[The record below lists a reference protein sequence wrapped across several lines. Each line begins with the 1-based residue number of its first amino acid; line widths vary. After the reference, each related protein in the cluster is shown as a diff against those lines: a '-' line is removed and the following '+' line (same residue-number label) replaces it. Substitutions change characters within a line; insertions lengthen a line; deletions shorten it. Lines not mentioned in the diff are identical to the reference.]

1 MNLCDGDVFG
11 LQLGNVKE
19 ASQTYDKAVKQT
31 GGDAPGLYKLMG
43 QLARHST
50 VPGSGVSVE
59 TLESSL
65 APAESLPASKLD
77 DLEEAAPGVW
87 LQNRDQS
94 SPWHPM
100 WRSMLWDT
108 ASWLGAQPCIIDFCM
123 HMRAGYLCCCDKA
136 AMLARLCDKA
146 GKLWLVV

>member
-1 MNLCDGDVFG
+1 MNLCDSDVFG

-87 LQNRDQS
+87 LLTCGQLFSWD
-94 SPWHPM
+94 PLWLL
-100 WRSMLWDT
+100 MLWGT

-123 HMRAGYLCCCDKA
+123 HMRAGYLC
-136 AMLARLCDKA
+136 
-146 GKLWLVV
+146 

>member
-1 MNLCDGDVFG
+1 MCCDGDVFR
-11 LQLGNVKE
+11 LQLGDVKE

-65 APAESLPASKLD
+65 APAESLPAGKLD
-77 DLEEAAPGVW
+77 DLEEAAPGDC
-87 LQNRDQS
+87 LQATLLACTGLCHALDASRALAHGWDGGCS
-94 SPWHPM
+94 RRGGHAAAVC
-100 WRSMLWDT
+100 RSVKDT
-108 ASWLGAQPCIIDFCM
+108 VPLP
-123 HMRAGYLCCCDKA
+123 RAILQA
-136 AMLARLCDKA
+136 
-146 GKLWLVV
+146 

>member
-1 MNLCDGDVFG
+1 MCGP
-11 LQLGNVKE
+11 QLGEVKE

-65 APAESLPASKLD
+65 APAQSLLASKLD
-77 DLEEAAPGVW
+77 DLEEAAPGILSQAILLPCMGVCCAYC
-87 LQNRDQS
+87 LYPVQHLMAGLAALALRVILAHSQS
-94 SPWHPM
+94 GQL
-100 WRSMLWDT
+100 RS
-108 ASWLGAQPCIIDFCM
+108 C
-123 HMRAGYLCCCDKA
+123 
-136 AMLARLCDKA
+136 
-146 GKLWLVV
+146 V

>member
-1 MNLCDGDVFG
+1 M
-11 LQLGNVKE
+11 QLGDVKE

-50 VPGSGVSVE
+50 VPGSGVSVD

-77 DLEEAAPGVW
+77 DLEEAAAGVEHQG
-87 LQNRDQS
+87 LRPRQPRADA
-94 SPWHPM
+94 SP
-100 WRSMLWDT
+100 
-108 ASWLGAQPCIIDFCM
+108 
-123 HMRAGYLCCCDKA
+123 
-136 AMLARLCDKA
+136 
-146 GKLWLVV
+146 

>member
-1 MNLCDGDVFG
+1 MRADCESEACG
-11 LQLGNVKE
+11 LQLGDVKE

-77 DLEEAAPGVW
+77 DLEEAAPGVC
-87 LQNRDQS
+87 LHTILI
-94 SPWHPM
+94 P
-100 WRSMLWDT
+100 
-108 ASWLGAQPCIIDFCM
+108 SWCP
-123 HMRAGYLCCCDKA
+123 LCFLLPVTRCPT
-136 AMLARLCDKA
+136 
-146 GKLWLVV
+146 V

>member
-1 MNLCDGDVFG
+1 M
-11 LQLGNVKE
+11 KE

-77 DLEEAAPGVW
+77 DLEEAAPGVC
-87 LQNRDQS
+87 LHTILI
-94 SPWHPM
+94 P
-100 WRSMLWDT
+100 
-108 ASWLGAQPCIIDFCM
+108 SWCP
-123 HMRAGYLCCCDKA
+123 LCFLLPVTRCPT
-136 AMLARLCDKA
+136 
-146 GKLWLVV
+146 V